1 MTPQVTEAKI
11 TVATPLGPLTV
22 TQRGDAIVA
31 LDWGVADADAETP
44 LLAAAAQQI
53 GRYFDRELTEFE
65 LPLAPAGSPFE
76 REVWA
81 VMRRIP
87 YGTTQ
92 RYGEV
97 ARLLGSM
104 PRAVGA
110 ACGRN
115 PIPIIIP
122 CHRIVGTSTS
132 GSRLGG
138 YSGQG
143 GAETKQFLLGLEGA
157 ALPLG
162 PPRARSDQIGST

>member
-1 MTPQVTEAKI
+1 MTRAQT

-22 TQRGDAIVA
+22 TQRGEAIVA
-31 LDWGVADADAETP
+31 LDWGAADAEAETP

-53 GRYFDRELTEFE
+53 ASYFDRELTEFE

-76 REVWA
+76 QEVWA
-81 VMRRIP
+81 AMRRVP

-97 ARLLGSM
+97 ARLLRSM
-104 PRAVGA
+104 PRAVGV

-132 GSRLGG
+132 GNRLGG
-138 YSGQG
+138 YSGHG
-143 GAETKQFLLGLEGA
+143 GPETKQFLLGLEGA

-162 PPRARSDQIGST
+162 PPRARSDQVGST